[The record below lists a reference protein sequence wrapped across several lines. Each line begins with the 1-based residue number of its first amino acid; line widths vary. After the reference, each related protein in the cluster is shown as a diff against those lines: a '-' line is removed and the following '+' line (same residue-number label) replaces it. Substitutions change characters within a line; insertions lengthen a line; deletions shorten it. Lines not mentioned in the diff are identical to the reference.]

1 MKNRRFQNLDTLTP
15 KGLFDVFKWKIKATP
30 APWPNRVENTFIP
43 TLPSQIAANEVY
55 ATFINHSTVLLQL
68 DALNILTDPIF
79 SDVAGPMIGP
89 RRVRAPGIA
98 FEELPKIDVV
108 LLSHNHYDHLDAP
121 SIRDLW
127 KRDHPLFIVPLKNGK
142 LLRSLGID
150 RIVELDWWQEHRL
163 TTQQSFILTP
173 AKHWSR
179 RGLLD
184 YCKALWG
191 GFVIKSPDLQIFF
204 AGDTAYG
211 SHFKMIQERYGAM
224 NLSLLP
230 IGAYEP
236 RWFMKEFHMNPEE
249 AVQAHVDLESNLS
262 MAIHFGT
269 FRLTDEGINDPVK
282 HLQESLAARN
292 LSNFIAPDHGQ
303 TISVSSG
310 SMPEFPAY

>member
-1 MKNRRFQNLDTLTP
+1 MKNGRFQNLDTISP
-15 KGLFDVFKWKIKATP
+15 KGFLDVLKWKIKAKPT
-30 APWPNRVENTFIP
+30 PWPKKVENTLNP
-43 TLPSQIAANEVY
+43 NLPSQIGSNKVY
-55 ATFINHSTVLLQL
+55 ATFINHATVLLQL
-68 DALNILTDPIF
+68 EQLNVLTDPIF
-79 SDVAGPMIGP
+79 SAVAGPNSRMGP

-108 LLSHNHYDHLDAP
+108 LLSHNHYDHLDVP

-127 KRDHPLFIVPLKNGK
+127 NRDHPLFIVPLKNGK

-150 RIVELDWWQEHRL
+150 KIVELGWWQEHRL

-191 GFVIKSPDLQIFF
+191 GFVIKSPELQIFF

-224 NLSLLP
+224 DLCLLP

-236 RWFMKEFHMNPEE
+236 RWFMKDFHMNPED
-249 AVQAHVDLESNLS
+249 AVQAHVDLESKLS

-282 HLQESLAARN
+282 HLQESLIARN

-303 TISVSSG
+303 TITS
-310 SMPEFPAY
+310 F

>member
-1 MKNRRFQNLDTLTP
+1 MDNGRFQNLDTISP
-15 KGLFDVFKWKIKATP
+15 KGLFDVLKWKIKAKPT
-30 APWPNRVENTFIP
+30 PWPKHVENTLKP
-43 TLPSQIAANEVY
+43 DLPSKIASNEVF

-68 DALNILTDPIF
+68 EHLNILTDPIF
-79 SDVAGPMIGP
+79 SAVAGPNSLLGP
-89 RRVRAPGIA
+89 RRVRAPGLA

-108 LLSHNHYDHLDAP
+108 LLSHNHYDHLDVP
-121 SIRDLW
+121 SIQDLW
-127 KRDHPLFIVPLKNGK
+127 KRDHPLFIVPLGNGK
-142 LLRSLGID
+142 LVRSLGIHKV
-150 RIVELDWWQEHRL
+150 VELDWWQEHRL
-163 TTQQSFILTP
+163 SAKQSFILTP

-191 GFVIKSPDLQIFF
+191 GFVIKSPELQIFF
-204 AGDTAYG
+204 AGDTAYS

-224 NLSLLP
+224 DLSLLP

-249 AVQAHVDLESNLS
+249 AVQAHVDLESKLS

-282 HLQESLAARN
+282 HLQESLTARN

-303 TISVSSG
+303 TISANS
-310 SMPEFPAY
+310 F

>member
-1 MKNRRFQNLDTLTP
+1 MKNRRFYNLDIITP
-15 KGLFDVFKWKIKATP
+15 KGFLDVLKWKIKATP
-30 APWPNRVENTFIP
+30 TPWPKRVENTLKP
-43 TLPSQIAANEVY
+43 ALPSKIASNAAY

-68 DALNILTDPIF
+68 ESLNIITDPIF
-79 SDVAGPMIGP
+79 SDVAGPMLGP

-98 FEELPKIDVV
+98 FQELPKIDVV
-108 LLSHNHYDHLDAP
+108 LLSHNHYDHLDIP

-127 KRDHPLFIVPLKNGK
+127 KRDHPVFIVPLKNGK

-150 RIVELDWWQEHRL
+150 QIVELDWWQEHRL
-163 TTQQSFILTP
+163 TAKQSFILTP

-184 YCKALWG
+184 YCKTLWG
-191 GFVIKSPDLQIFF
+191 GFVIKTPELQIFF
-204 AGDTAYG
+204 AGDTAYS

-224 NLSLLP
+224 DLSLLP

-249 AVQAHVDLESNLS
+249 AVQAHLDLESKRS

-282 HLQESLAARN
+282 HLQESLTARN

-303 TISVSSG
+303 TITSL
-310 SMPEFPAY
+310 